1 MTNLQDKLFI
11 TSDTNVIEC
20 GEHTLNI
27 DNIKYTEY
35 KSFKFNYSSLNNVLS
50 DVINNTNTEKILKDW
65 YCYFKE
71 NINNELYN
79 TYLQK
84 YTNKTNIDNNF
95 TNSSMDII
103 KYFDFDY
110 WIKQKLRLFEFIN
123 KHINLQGKNV
133 YDIGSGF
140 GHFPLICKY
149 YGSNIVVGSNI
160 PYAPN
165 SFHEGELYENIC
177 KSFNLETDY
186 LRVNPNV
193 SLELNMKYD
202 IVSGLMPRWF
212 HLFSLDEAKFFINDL
227 KKNVLT
233 KDGKIFLECNTPDK
247 YEYLEK
253 ISQAFTQGSPGSSR
267 FFLISN

>member
-1 MTNLQDKLFI
+1 
-11 TSDTNVIEC
+11 
-20 GEHTLNI
+20 
-27 DNIKYTEY
+27 
-35 KSFKFNYSSLNNVLS
+35 
-50 DVINNTNTEKILKDW
+50 
-65 YCYFKE
+65 
-71 NINNELYN
+71 
-79 TYLQK
+79 
-84 YTNKTNIDNNF
+84 
-95 TNSSMDII
+95 MDII

-177 KSFNLETDY
+177 KSFNL
-186 LRVNPNV
+186 
-193 SLELNMKYD
+193 
-202 IVSGLMPRWF
+202 
-212 HLFSLDEAKFFINDL
+212 